1 MPVRLKRRIALLLL
15 AVLAF
20 AQVNVALAGCAMD
33 RGMMASA
40 MAGTAEHS
48 CGGCDTPLADSRD
61 QIASV
66 CATHCATNDQPA
78 AVPAAVTLP
87 AIQRSVL
94 VLPRLVLD
102 ARPTGLD
109 GPPSGAPPR
118 RILLHS
124 FLI

>member
-1 MPVRLKRRIALLLL
+1 MPTRLKRRIALLLL

-20 AQVNVALAGCAMD
+20 AQVNVALASCAMD
-33 RGMMASA
+33 SGMMASA
-40 MAGTAEHS
+40 MAGTADDP
-48 CGGCDTPLADSRD
+48 CKGCDTPLSQPND
-61 QIASV
+61 QISSV
-66 CATHCATNDQPA
+66 CATHCATAVQPT

-87 AIQRSVL
+87 TIQRTVRVL
-94 VLPRLVLD
+94 QHLVFD

>member
-1 MPVRLKRRIALLLL
+1 MPTRLKRRIALLLL

-33 RGMMASA
+33 SGTTTSA
-40 MAGTAEHS
+40 MAGTADDP
-48 CGGCDTPLADSRD
+48 CKGCDTPPTNSHV
-61 QIASV
+61 QVSSV
-66 CATHCATNDQPA
+66 CATHCATADQPT
-78 AVPAAVTLP
+78 AVPAAVMLP
-87 AIQRSVL
+87 TIQRTVL
-94 VLPRLVLD
+94 VLPRFVFD

>member
-1 MPVRLKRRIALLLL
+1 MPTRLKRRIALLLL

-33 RGMMASA
+33 SGMMASA
-40 MAGTAEHS
+40 MAGAADDP
-48 CGGCDTPLADSRD
+48 CKGCDTPPANSRD
-61 QIASV
+61 QIFSV
-66 CATHCATNDQPA
+66 CATHCATADQPA

-87 AIQRSVL
+87 TIQRTVL
-94 VLPRLVLD
+94 VLPRLVFD

-109 GPPSGAPPR
+109 GPPSGALPR